1 MVKLKAQLIKN
12 HREQPTMKDET
23 FNIKKKLDELDKI
36 VDDMQN
42 HELDIDQN
50 LKAYEEAQK
59 IIKQLEDKLAQVKEQ
74 IVKVVEK
81 DEE

>member
-1 MVKLKAQLIKN
+1 
-12 HREQPTMKDET
+12 MKDET

>member
-1 MVKLKAQLIKN
+1 
-12 HREQPTMKDET
+12 MKDET

-59 IIKQLEDKLAQVKEQ
+59 IIKQLEDKLAQVKDQ

>member
-1 MVKLKAQLIKN
+1 MKN
-12 HREQPTMKDET
+12 ET

-36 VDDMQN
+36 IDNMQN

-81 DEE
+81 GEE

>member
-1 MVKLKAQLIKN
+1 MKN
-12 HREQPTMKDET
+12 ET

>member
-1 MVKLKAQLIKN
+1 MKN
-12 HREQPTMKDET
+12 ET

-36 VDDMQN
+36 IDNMQN

>member
-1 MVKLKAQLIKN
+1 MKN
-12 HREQPTMKDET
+12 ET

-59 IIKQLEDKLAQVKEQ
+59 IIKQLEDKLAQVKDQ